1 MIADDVL
8 GRLGLSDLLDGD
20 EGYRGRRRSL
30 RWLEAVERAAAR
42 AIDVAL
48 VDVRMLRMDGIAA
61 IPRALA
67 SGADGFLLKDTDPTE
82 IQRVVH
88 FVASGSAMLSP
99 TAARRLADRYHRTN
113 QPQTITARARIAP
126 LTPRES
132 GVLALLA
139 RGDANAEIAQRL
151 GMRESTAKTHVSRI
165 LSALQVSN
173 RVQAALLSR
182 DAGLTP

>member
-61 IPRALA
+61 IPHLLAL
-67 SGADGFLLKDTDPTE
+67 P
-82 IQRVVH
+82 
-88 FVASGSAMLSP
+88 
-99 TAARRLADRYHRTN
+99 ARRSSH
-113 QPQTITARARIAP
+113 
-126 LTPRES
+126 
-132 GVLALLA
+132 
-139 RGDANAEIAQRL
+139 
-151 GMRESTAKTHVSRI
+151 
-165 LSALQVSN
+165 
-173 RVQAALLSR
+173 
-182 DAGLTP
+182 